1 MSDGPYQ
8 HCRPLTEEEYAALKA
23 DIDQNGVLEYVH
35 VDEEGQILVGHH
47 RARAAT
53 ELGIEYP
60 RHVVIGLSEQDK
72 HEYAVRLESLGRAK
86 DIETKKY
93 TALHLMDDP
102 RVKITQRSLAELLGI
117 PRSTVHDWAKA
128 RDKERAAA
136 QSSNPD
142 PDLRIAEPITVENT
156 RGQRRP
162 TSYTSHRAP
171 GNGTVAARNDAEED
185 DEGAPPPGTSQERPV
200 DPTRSKPRTM
210 GEILGPNPEPFDD
223 SGLKELAERK
233 RRYQYVG
240 RVLDDV
246 LRCVHTYGPEIMVE
260 SEPLEDLPALQ
271 KNLAV
276 VIDWLTRARQLAL
289 NPRQQI
295 RSVP

>member
-23 DIDQNGVLEYVH
+23 DIDQHGVLEYVH
-35 VDEEGQILVGHH
+35 VDENGEILVGHH
-47 RARAAT
+47 RARVAT

-60 RHVVIGLSEQDK
+60 RHVVLGLSEQQK

-93 TALHLMDDP
+93 TALHLMGDG
-102 RVKITQRSLAELLGI
+102 RVKMTQPRLATLIG
-117 PRSTVHDWAKA
+117 VHERTIRKWATEA
-128 RDKERAAA
+128 RQTTA
-136 QSSNPD
+136 NPAPG
-142 PDLRIAEPITVENT
+142 PDLP
-156 RGQRRP
+156 Q
-162 TSYTSHRAP
+162 
-171 GNGTVAARNDAEED
+171 NGTATAVATTVKEED
-185 DEGAPPPGTSQERPV
+185 EGKEETPPV
-200 DPTRSKPRTM
+200 DPTRSEPKTM

-223 SGLKELAERK
+223 SGLKELAERR
-233 RRYQYVG
+233 RRYQYAG
-240 RVLDDV
+240 RVLDDL
-246 LRCVHTYGPEIMVE
+246 LRCVQTYGPEIMVE

-289 NPRQQI
+289 NPRKQI